1 MFKLVSKIRE
11 RDSQSTG
18 LCRVCRSRNVTGLLE
33 SAARH
38 LDDIDRSQNVRVQ
51 LGKWSEI
58 KDRARYCSLCQVI
71 VALLEDATAE
81 QTETRHQM
89 DAVKDIRCGLKRQE
103 HGHRQNSGAP
113 SSAYSEVDNPPSRPS
128 RSGYSRVTI
137 TLDISSR
144 ALWEGDFPDA
154 YSALMLRLVDAFQ
167 VTTTRSEQGALP
179 PPRARL
185 MPESCDASLALS
197 WLSICR
203 DKHGRRCIV
212 STKRSMATLR
222 LVDVDTGIV
231 DIFSQAHGASVPA
244 YVTLSW
250 VWGSARGQDGLT
262 LDRLPHSCDEGF
274 VSSLQLPPSVLD
286 AIELVRQLGIRYLWV
301 DLLCIIQDSSADK
314 DIYIPLMGSIYAEVS
329 FFLGS

>member
-1 MFKLVSKIRE
+1 MT
-11 RDSQSTG
+11 D
-18 LCRVCRSRNVTGLLE
+18 LLE

-38 LDDIDRSQNVRVQ
+38 LDDIDRSRNYQVQ
-51 LGKWSEI
+51 LGKWSGI
-58 KDRARYCSLCQVI
+58 KDRARYCSLCQAI

-89 DAVKDIRCGLKRQE
+89 DAVKDIRCGMKRQE
-103 HGHRQNSGAP
+103 HGYRQNSGGP
-113 SSAYSEVDNPPSRPS
+113 SSAYSEVDNPTSRSGYSEVDNSSS

-137 TLDISSR
+137 TLDINSR
-144 ALWEGDFPDA
+144 TLWEGDFPDA
-154 YSALMLRLVDAFQ
+154 YSVLMLRLVDAFQ
-167 VTTTRSEQGALP
+167 VTTTRSEQGARP

-212 STKRSMATLR
+212 STKRPMATLR

-231 DIFSQAHGASVPA
+231 DIFSQADGASIPA

-250 VWGSARGQDGLT
+250 VWGSARGHDGLT

-286 AIELVRQLGIRYLWV
+286 AIELVR
-301 DLLCIIQDSSADK
+301 
-314 DIYIPLMGSIYAEVS
+314 
-329 FFLGS
+329 